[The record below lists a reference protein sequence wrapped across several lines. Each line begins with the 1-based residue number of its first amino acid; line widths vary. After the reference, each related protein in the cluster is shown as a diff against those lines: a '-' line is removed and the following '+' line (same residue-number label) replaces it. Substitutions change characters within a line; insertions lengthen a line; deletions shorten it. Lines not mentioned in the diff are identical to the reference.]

1 MKNKSLKAEPFII
14 SVVATKS
21 GTGKTTLIESLVR
34 ILKSRGY
41 TVGVLKHNVHRL
53 VMDKEGKDSYKFQ
66 DAGADNVIVSSSTKL
81 VMMKFLKEREPVEDI
96 IKMFGDMDIIIIE
109 GFKDNKYPKIEVH
122 RSVVDTNLLIHSEDF
137 KKETFIAL
145 ASDEFLDV
153 NVPVLN
159 LNDYEAIADF
169 IENAKRFKEDENYG

>member
-1 MKNKSLKAEPFII
+1 MTNKSLKAEPFII

-21 GTGKTTLIESLVR
+21 GTGKTTLIESMVR

-53 VMDKEGKDSYKFQ
+53 IMDKEGKDSYRFS

-81 VMMKFLKEREPVEDI
+81 VMIKALKERESVENI
-96 IKMFGDMDIIIIE
+96 IKMFGNMDIIFIE
-109 GFKDNKYPKIEVH
+109 GFKDNKFSKIEVH
-122 RSVVDTNLLIHSEDF
+122 RRGVDTRLLMDSWDF
-137 KKETFIAL
+137 NKDTFIAL
-145 ASDEFLDV
+145 ASDEALDKCI
-153 NVPVLN
+153 PVLD

-169 IENAKRFKEDENYG
+169 IENIKMFQGR